1 MFLLGR
7 YSYGTSWGEKNWHD
21 AKKFCK
27 HISGDLVS
35 IVNQEEN
42 EKILKDFNQISK
54 KKKFWTQFEQNESE
68 NESKKSEKLPFICI
82 LQGNVFSIYL

>member
-1 MFLLGR
+1 MFC
-7 YSYGTSWGEKNWHD
+7 E
-21 AKKFCK
+21 

-42 EKILKDFNQISK
+42 EKILKNLKTISK
-54 KKKFWTQFEQNESE
+54 SKKTWYQFDRSGSE

-82 LQGNVFSIYL
+82 LQGNVFSYYL